1 MAERKMP
8 IRAAFDASD
17 PGVVMLDTLR
27 TALGKTDPELIRA
40 ASGEFKG
47 VHDKLKSVVD
57 TLDRHLDA
65 LDKHWTTGD
74 DAKQVKEQLHR
85 LRTSTVAVMNAIV
98 ETSLPGG
105 RSGPPSTPRGVVP
118 ALDVYASSL
127 NQFRGEN
134 VPKPTESDIDWYD
147 AALEAGAAGAAGG
160 AIAGSPFAGVGAIPG
175 AVIGGVGGL
184 IVGGIVGGIGSIFG
198 DGPFLNL
205 FGESKEEKDMKAA
218 EEHLKKLT
226 QATQAANDLFPAS
239 LDTDVPKFDMTP
251 PTFNPITGPGGPLP
265 NANVSTGV
273 DGPGNLGSL
282 GDLGTGLPGDGLGFD
297 PAAYG
302 GYPPYGPGDG
312 SGSAPGG
319 GQYGNGLDGGGSNGT
334 GLNGLDGSGLNGNG
348 VNGNGVNG
356 AGLDGSGLDG
366 GGTGNGP
373 NGAGQGTSL
382 AAHTPR
388 LDAPPGGSGGG
399 PGTGYGTGFGAN
411 GYGGYGAGAGG
422 GAGGVT
428 GVNAAGLR
436 PSAGGSMLPV
446 APHSAGRGDEREER
460 ERTTWLLE
468 DEDFFMSDQPTTS
481 PRIDKA

>member
-57 TLDRHLDA
+57 TLDKHLDA

-74 DAKQVKEQLHR
+74 DAKQVKEQLRR

-134 VPKPTESDIDWYD
+134 VPKPTKSDIDWYD
-147 AALEAGAAGAAGG
+147 AALEAGAVGAAGG

-175 AVIGGVGGL
+175 AVIGGVGGF
-184 IVGGIVGGIGSIFG
+184 IVGGIGGAIGSIFG

-226 QATQAANDLFPAS
+226 QATQAANDMFPAS
-239 LDTDVPKFDMTP
+239 LDTDVPKFDTTP
-251 PTFNPITGPGGPLP
+251 PKFGPITGPGGSLP
-265 NANVSTGV
+265 SGNVPTGV
-273 DGPGNLGSL
+273 SGPGDLGSL
-282 GDLGTGLPGDGLGFD
+282 GDLGTGPSGNGLGFD
-297 PAAYG
+297 A
-302 GYPPYGPGDG
+302 GYPPYGLGDG
-312 SGSAPGG
+312 PGSVPGG
-319 GQYGNGLDGGGSNGT
+319 GGQNGNGLDGGGSNGT

-348 VNGNGVNG
+348 
-356 AGLDGSGLDG
+356 LDGSGLN
-366 GGTGNGP
+366 GTGLNDNGNGP

-382 AAHTPR
+382 AAHTPQ
-388 LDAPPGGSGGG
+388 LDPPGGFGGG
-399 PGTGYGTGFGAN
+399 PGTGHGTGFGAN

-422 GAGGVT
+422 GAGSGGGGVT

-446 APHSAGRGDEREER
+446 APHGAGRGEEREER

-481 PRIDKA
+481 PRIDRA

>member
-47 VHDKLKSVVD
+47 VHEKLKSVVD

-74 DAKQVKEQLHR
+74 DAKQVKEQLRR

-105 RSGPPSTPRGVVP
+105 RAGPPSTPGGVVP

-134 VPKPTESDIDWYD
+134 VPKPTKSDVDWYD
-147 AALEAGAAGAAGG
+147 AALEAGAVGAAGG
-160 AIAGSPFAGVGAIPG
+160 AIAGSPFAGIGAVPG
-175 AVIGGVGGL
+175 AVIGGVGGF
-184 IVGGIVGGIGSIFG
+184 IVGGIGGAIGSVFG

-239 LDTDVPKFDMTP
+239 LDTDVPKFDVTP
-251 PTFNPITGPGGPLP
+251 PKFDPITGPGGSLP
-265 NANVSTGV
+265 GGNVPTDV
-273 DGPGNLGSL
+273 DGPGDLGSL
-282 GDLGTGLPGDGLGFD
+282 GDLGTGPSGNVPGFD
-297 PAAYG
+297 VGWNG
-302 GYPPYGPGDG
+302 GYPPYGLGDG
-312 SGSAPGG
+312 PGSGLGG
-319 GQYGNGLDGGGSNGT
+319 DGPNGNGLDGGGSDGT
-334 GLNGLDGSGLNGNG
+334 GLNGLDGSGLNGTGLNG
-348 VNGNGVNG
+348 TGLGGNG
-356 AGLDGSGLDG
+356 
-366 GGTGNGP
+366 GP

-388 LDAPPGGSGGG
+388 LDGPGGFGGGG
-399 PGTGYGTGFGAN
+399 PGTDYGTGFGAN

-422 GAGGVT
+422 GSGSGAGGVT

-446 APHSAGRGDEREER
+446 APHGAGKGEEREER

-481 PRIDKA
+481 PRIDRT

>member
-47 VHDKLKSVVD
+47 VHEKLKSVVD

-74 DAKQVKEQLHR
+74 DAKQVKEQLRR
-85 LRTSTVAVMNAIV
+85 LRSSTVAVMNAIV

-105 RSGPPSTPRGVVP
+105 RAGPPSTPGGVVP

-134 VPKPTESDIDWYD
+134 VPKPTKSDVDWYD
-147 AALEAGAAGAAGG
+147 AALEAGAVGAAGG
-160 AIAGSPFAGVGAIPG
+160 AIAGSPFAGIGAVPG

-184 IVGGIVGGIGSIFG
+184 IVGGIGGAIGSVFG

-239 LDTDVPKFDMTP
+239 LDTDVPKFDVTP
-251 PTFNPITGPGGPLP
+251 PKFDPFTGPGGSLP
-265 NANVSTGV
+265 GGNVSTDVG
-273 DGPGNLGSL
+273 GPGNLGSL
-282 GDLGTGLPGDGLGFD
+282 GDLGTGPSGNVPGFD
-297 PAAYG
+297 VGGNG
-302 GYPPYGPGDG
+302 GYPPYGLGDG
-312 SGSAPGG
+312 PGSGLGG
-319 GQYGNGLDGGGSNGT
+319 DGPNGNGLDGGGSDGT
-334 GLNGLDGSGLNGNG
+334 GLNGLDGSGLNGAGLNG
-348 VNGNGVNG
+348 TGLGGNGG
-356 AGLDGSGLDG
+356 
-366 GGTGNGP
+366 GP

-388 LDAPPGGSGGG
+388 LDGPGGFGGGG

-411 GYGGYGAGAGG
+411 GYGGAGAGG
-422 GAGGVT
+422 GSGSGAGGVT

-446 APHSAGRGDEREER
+446 APHGAGKGEEREER

-481 PRIDKA
+481 PRIDRT

>member
-27 TALGKTDPELIRA
+27 DALGKTDPELIRA

-57 TLDRHLDA
+57 TLDKHLDA

-74 DAKQVKEQLHR
+74 DAKQVKEQLRR
-85 LRTSTVAVMNAIV
+85 LRTSTVAAMNAIV

-105 RSGPPSTPRGVVP
+105 RAGPPSTPRGVVP

-134 VPKPTESDIDWYD
+134 VPKPTKSDIDWYD
-147 AALEAGAAGAAGG
+147 AALEAGAVGAAGG

-175 AVIGGVGGL
+175 AVIGGVGGF
-184 IVGGIVGGIGSIFG
+184 IVGGIGGAIGSIFG

-226 QATQAANDLFPAS
+226 QATQAANDMFPAS
-239 LDTDVPKFDMTP
+239 LETDVPKFDMTP
-251 PTFNPITGPGGPLP
+251 PTFDPVTGPGGRLP
-265 NANVSTGV
+265 NGNVPTGV
-273 DGPGNLGSL
+273 TGPGNLGSL
-282 GDLGTGLPGDGLGFD
+282 GDLGTGTSGNGLGDGGF
-297 PAAYG
+297 PGWNG
-302 GYPPYGPGDG
+302 GYPPYGLGDG
-312 SGSAPGG
+312 SN
-319 GQYGNGLDGGGSNGT
+319 GNGLDGGGPNGT
-334 GLNGLDGSGLNGNG
+334 GPNGLDGSGLNANG
-348 VNGNGVNG
+348 LNGTGLNGNGLNG
-356 AGLDGSGLDG
+356 AGLDGSGN
-366 GGTGNGP
+366 GNGS
-373 NGAGQGTSL
+373 NGTGQGTSL

-388 LDAPPGGSGGG
+388 LDAPGGFGGG
-399 PGTGYGTGFGAN
+399 PGTGNGTGFGPN

-422 GAGGVT
+422 GAGAGAGGVT

-446 APHSAGRGDEREER
+446 APHGAGRGEEREER

-481 PRIDKA
+481 PRIDRT

>member
-57 TLDRHLDA
+57 TLDKHLDA

-74 DAKQVKEQLHR
+74 DAKQVKEQLRR

-105 RSGPPSTPRGVVP
+105 HSGPPSTPRGVVP

-134 VPKPTESDIDWYD
+134 VPKPTKSDIDWYD
-147 AALEAGAAGAAGG
+147 AALEAGAVGAAGG

-175 AVIGGVGGL
+175 AVIGGVGGF
-184 IVGGIVGGIGSIFG
+184 IVGGIGGAIGSIFG

-226 QATQAANDLFPAS
+226 QATQAANDMFPAS
-239 LDTDVPKFDMTP
+239 LDTDVPKFDTTP
-251 PTFNPITGPGGPLP
+251 PKFDPITGPGGSLP
-265 NANVSTGV
+265 NGNVPTGV
-273 DGPGNLGSL
+273 SGPGNLGSL
-282 GDLGTGLPGDGLGFD
+282 GDLGTGPSGNGLGFD
-297 PAAYG
+297 VGGHG
-302 GYPPYGPGDG
+302 GYPPYGVGDG
-312 SGSAPGG
+312 AGSGLGG
-319 GQYGNGLDGGGSNGT
+319 DGPNGNGLDGGGSDGT
-334 GLNGLDGSGLNGNG
+334 GLNGLDGSGLNGSGLNG
-348 VNGNGVNG
+348 TGLGGNGD
-356 AGLDGSGLDG
+356 GL
-366 GGTGNGP
+366 

-382 AAHTPR
+382 AAHTPQ
-388 LDAPPGGSGGG
+388 LGGPGGPGGLGSGG
-399 PGTGYGTGFGAN
+399 PGTGYGTGFGA
-411 GYGGYGAGAGG
+411 GGGYGAGAGG
-422 GAGGVT
+422 GAGSGGGGVT

-446 APHSAGRGDEREER
+446 APHGAGKGEEREER

-481 PRIDKA
+481 PRIDRA